1 MDNRKL
7 TGTVIPLQRGESDGM
22 TTRTHRATGETLPV
36 PMRNHWSKVSL
47 ITRDTGKWT
56 EDGRVAEGP
65 VRAMKRGN
73 ARGAKGPYFWQSSDN
88 KVRQG

>member
-1 MDNRKL
+1 MAA
-7 TGTVIPLQRGESDGM
+7 
-22 TTRTHRATGETLPV
+22 RTHQATGEALTAPV
-36 PMRNHWSKVSL
+36 RNHGRKVRP

-73 ARGAKGPYFWQSSDN
+73 VRGAKGSYFWQSSN
-88 KVRQG
+88 NIVRQGWDDKDIC

>member
-1 MDNRKL
+1 
-7 TGTVIPLQRGESDGM
+7 
-22 TTRTHRATGETLPV
+22 
-36 PMRNHWSKVSL
+36 MRNHWSKVSL

>member
-1 MDNRKL
+1 MDSRKL

-22 TTRTHRATGETLPV
+22 TTRAHRATGEALTV
-36 PMRNHWSKVSL
+36 PMRNHRRKVSL
-47 ITRDTGKWT
+47 ITRNTGKWT
-56 EDGRVAEGP
+56 EDGRVTEGP

-73 ARGAKGPYFWQSSDN
+73 ARGAKRPYFWQSSDN